1 MSTNPVHL
9 NTILPRKSHRVGLSE
24 LISIRKKIYEDLNL
38 QVAFTIQSQ
47 NDAAT
52 VQRTFG
58 KNQKT

>member
-9 NTILPRKSHRVGLSE
+9 NTILPRKSHHVGLSE

-47 NDAAT
+47 NDAAK
-52 VQRTFG
+52 VQSTFG